1 MLRSSWSSHGGRGE
15 FLATETRRSRGEER
29 RPRATGITKDTKSDT
44 EKVFADV
51 SWWSAA
57 HRELPTPRD
66 LAFQT
71 DKGWAGIHRCLT
83 DGRLAYDNGTDLL
96 RACVLGG
103 EHLYKG
109 DDFVVSLLTPEQVG
123 DVATVLAPIDKASLH
138 TGYKLIDPADYGA
151 PLSDHD
157 FEFLWSCF
165 VGLPEF
171 FKKVASAARG

>member
-1 MLRSSWSSHGGRGE
+1 MCLGGQLR
-15 FLATETRRSRGEER
+15 
-29 RPRATGITKDTKSDT
+29 TGQ
-44 EKVFADV
+44 
-51 SWWSAA
+51 
-57 HRELPTPRD
+57 LPTPRD

-151 PLSDHD
+151 PLS
-157 FEFLWSCF
+157 EGMSGILC
-165 VGLPEF
+165 VGRLGSRFSQE
-171 FKKVASAARG
+171 